1 MAAGPMARS
10 APLIPWASRAAGG
23 LGVVTALLY
32 LGLVLG
38 VEQGNALPSAIGWFV
53 AMSGGGL
60 LAWFADRQKP
70 EIGRKMMWAA
80 FAVFFIIGVL
90 SILTIGVLFLI
101 ASVLSIFSLS
111 KGTTTKP
118 GVNRSGNG

>member
-1 MAAGPMARS
+1 MARS

-38 VEQGNALPSAIGWFV
+38 IEQSSNALPSAIGWFV

-70 EIGRKMMWAA
+70 EIGRRMMWAA

-118 GVNRSGNG
+118 GARSAGNG

>member
-1 MAAGPMARS
+1 MARS

-38 VEQGNALPSAIGWFV
+38 VEQGNALLSAIGWFV
-53 AMSGGGL
+53 AMAGGGL

-118 GVNRSGNG
+118 GVNRPGNS